1 MAAAVG
7 PRTLWASTVL
17 NWLNGTE
24 LPLYFTITVANFR
37 PPESGQFDRGPWAA
51 PSHRAVTGVISVIIG
66 TFHRTPDATPV
77 KIQEILH
84 YVCGPQYSGM
94 MNLDL
99 VQIHTGTMTGTH
111 AGTAR

>member
-1 MAAAVG
+1 M
-7 PRTLWASTVL
+7 L

-51 PSHRAVTGVISVIIG
+51 PSHRTVTGVISVIIG

-84 YVCGPQYSGM
+84 YVYGPKIVEDIGGNAMVPSCTRGKSMWLPCLLEMIPPMHPQLS
-94 MNLDL
+94 
-99 VQIHTGTMTGTH
+99 
-111 AGTAR
+111 